1 MVGRLSSSARLS
13 DAGNAGKARNGE
25 SLCIVARCDEG
36 PLRFVDAVG
45 TVCPDAALSVA
56 VPGRA
61 WCADGCSMGRR
72 GSHFLGNNRRTS
84 ECASIRGFCWG
95 SLYDY
100 KTSLFSCKLLYPLA
114 KTHLKLTE
122 RFLQEILPSG
132 LRPKSDKFRQGVD
145 DLSGSV
151 ARMKGW
157 RAPWYAHFPT
167 KPAELAVGARPWLI

>member
-1 MVGRLSSSARLS
+1 MICPEKKRTNPVTLFPFLVFL
-13 DAGNAGKARNGE
+13 E

-132 LRPKSDKFRQGVD
+132 LRPKSDKFRQGV
-145 DLSGSV
+145 G
-151 ARMKGW
+151 
-157 RAPWYAHFPT
+157 APAHR
-167 KPAELAVGARPWLI
+167 LAQVQICFDAKAYFA